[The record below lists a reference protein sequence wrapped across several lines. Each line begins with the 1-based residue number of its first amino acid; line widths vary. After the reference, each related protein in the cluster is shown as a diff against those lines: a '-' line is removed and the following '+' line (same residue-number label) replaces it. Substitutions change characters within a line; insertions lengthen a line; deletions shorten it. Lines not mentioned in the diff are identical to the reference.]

1 MKVNQRL
8 VAPDLWIVPLQRP
21 DLLNVYVA
29 GDVLIDAGAFFTTRS
44 LVAALQAHPI
54 SVHVLTHAHFDHQ
67 GGSRAVCEAFGAPLW
82 CGAGDLEAAET
93 GDWAP
98 LLPHPDGWVARLSR
112 RLASPG
118 HPVARVLKD
127 GDEVGELTVIEAP
140 GHTPGHL
147 AFWRKRDRALILGD
161 VLFHRNPVTYR
172 AGLTEPFRFATFDPS
187 TNRESARRLAA
198 LEPRVVCF
206 GHGGPLTDIAR
217 FLDFVEDLPP

>member
-1 MKVNQRL
+1 MNVNQRL
-8 VAPDLWIVPLQRP
+8 VAPDLWIVPLRRP

-29 GDVLIDAGAFFTTRS
+29 GDVLIDAGPSFTTRS
-44 LVAALQAHPI
+44 LVAVLQVHPI

-82 CGAGDLEAAET
+82 CGAGDREAAKT
-93 GDWAP
+93 DDWAH

-147 AFWRKRDRALILGD
+147 AFWRERDRVLILGD
-161 VLFHRNPVTYR
+161 VLFHRNPVTCR

-217 FLDFVEDLPP
+217 FRDFVEDLPH

>member
-29 GDVLIDAGAFFTTRS
+29 GDVLIDAGASFTTRS

-67 GGSRAVCEAFGAPLW
+67 GGSHAVCEAFGAPLW

>member
-29 GDVLIDAGAFFTTRS
+29 GDVLIDAGASFTTRS

-82 CGAGDLEAAET
+82 CGAGDREAAET

-147 AFWRKRDRALILGD
+147 AFWRERDRVLILGD